1 MRILIQPFE
10 GCKDGPSA
18 AFPTIG
24 SEVRPLIIQARHVLN
39 DASTTIG
46 ERADELKRP
55 SHKLLAS
62 GIAKASELEKI
73 TLDSAKA
80 LTTFAGSLVH
90 ENAERAIAIRA
101 SSAPV
106 SACSQAHDRQRASI
120 QEQVRKRAADRELLC
135 TRFLLDCDAGTVH
148 ERTKT
153 DNAAEVCTTD
163 VQRCGNVCIF
173 HQANALFFY
182 IDSRP
187 AVVFWHFEN

>member
-1 MRILIQPFE
+1 M
-10 GCKDGPSA
+10 
-18 AFPTIG
+18 
-24 SEVRPLIIQARHVLN
+24 LN

-62 GIAKASELEKI
+62 GIAKAPELEKI

-90 ENAERAIAIRA
+90 ENAGRAIAIRA

-106 SACSQAHDRQRASI
+106 SAWSQAHDRQRASI

-135 TRFLLDCDAGTVH
+135 T
-148 ERTKT
+148 
-153 DNAAEVCTTD
+153 
-163 VQRCGNVCIF
+163 
-173 HQANALFFY
+173 
-182 IDSRP
+182 P
-187 AVVFWHFEN
+187 AHA